1 MTDIFLNAKSFPHIM
16 VWSGIWQGMGFSSIL
31 YISILASVSPELH
44 EAAIIDGASRFQRIL
59 HIDFPALLPT
69 ATIMLIM
76 SMGGILKLDRLD
88 VSLSDGVFEIILV
101 KNPVNAVEVQKIV
114 SSLTRQQFD
123 TDLIEIFRADR
134 AVFEMDEPLV
144 WTLDGER
151 APGDRRMVI
160 DIIPGAI
167 EIML

>member
-1 MTDIFLNAKSFPHIM
+1 M

-76 SMGGILKLDRLD
+76 SMGGILNT
-88 VSLSDGVFEIILV
+88 GFEKILLLQ
-101 KNPVNAVEVQKIV
+101 NNGNTIYSE
-114 SSLTRQQFD
+114 
-123 TDLIEIFRADR
+123 
-134 AVFEMDEPLV
+134 
-144 WTLDGER
+144 
-151 APGDRRMVI
+151 VI
-160 DIIPGAI
+160 DTYVYKVGMTATIPDQGYATAI
-167 EIML
+167 GLFKSVIGFILLLVVNGIAARVSENSLW